1 MKTKVIRQ
9 NEWHEVYE
17 ELTAEE
23 LKLSVYD
30 DFIIRIMGNVKDKKV
45 LDYGCGPG
53 VIDNV
58 LEKLD
63 ADVDVYDINERILK
77 MVRKRLPNVNIEYDA
92 TGINVNTYDFV
103 LCNLVLCIV
112 EDDEVTEISKIIYNS
127 LKNGGIALVG
137 FCNPKIFNIHETKL
151 DKRHHIGKRYKQN
164 HEYLKEKKEG
174 GYFIYE
180 KHRPIEWYD
189 DVFKKAGFGMSKRF
203 FTAPYDWKGKRNIKD
218 FVIFRL
224 TK

>member
-1 MKTKVIRQ
+1 METKVIRH

-17 ELTAEE
+17 ELSAEE

-30 DFIIRIMGNVKDKKV
+30 DFIIKIMGDVKDKKI
-45 LDYGCGPG
+45 LDFGCGPG
-53 VIDNV
+53 VIGDALEEHDANV
-58 LEKLD
+58 D
-63 ADVDVYDINERILK
+63 DYDINEMILK
-77 MVRKRLPNVNIEYDA
+77 ILRKRVPDKKIKHNPTEID
-92 TGINVNTYDFV
+92 INTYDFV

-112 EDDEVTEISKIIYNS
+112 EDDEVSEIMKIIYNS

-151 DKRHHIGKRYKQN
+151 DKRHLTGKRYKQN

-180 KHRPIEWYD
+180 KHRPIEWYSNI
-189 DVFKKAGFGMSKRF
+189 FKKTGFGMSKIF
-203 FTAPYDWKGKRNIKD
+203 FTDPYDWKGKHKIKD
-218 FVIFRL
+218 FVIFKL
-224 TK
+224 KK